1 MAADIV
7 DDPTDPAKANSVEV
21 LVVVETS
28 APEKFFGGPLGGG
41 GFERVTL
48 GGPAGGGG
56 LVIPG
61 GPGGGGGLTTIP
73 GGPEGGG
80 GLTPNGP
87 IPETG

>member
-28 APEKFFGGPLGGG
+28 APEKFLGGPLGGG

-48 GGPAGGGG
+48 GGPAGGAG

-61 GPGGGGGLTTIP
+61 
-73 GGPEGGG
+73 
-80 GLTPNGP
+80 
-87 IPETG
+87 